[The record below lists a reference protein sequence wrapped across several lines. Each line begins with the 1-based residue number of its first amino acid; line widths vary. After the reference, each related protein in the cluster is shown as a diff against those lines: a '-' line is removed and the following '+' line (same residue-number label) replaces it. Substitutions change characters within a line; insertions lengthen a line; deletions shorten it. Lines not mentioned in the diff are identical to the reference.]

1 MEIYVHFK
9 HFEITVKAVLTKD
22 GGRWRVS
29 NDENSGEGVS
39 GFGPTTFSAIDNFRT
54 KLMNLESQS
63 KKITQYG

>member
-9 HFEITVKAVLTKD
+9 DFEITIKAVLTKD

-39 GFGPTTFSAIDNFRT
+39 GFGPTTYLAIDNFRT
-54 KLMNLESQS
+54 KYMNL
-63 KKITQYG
+63 KL